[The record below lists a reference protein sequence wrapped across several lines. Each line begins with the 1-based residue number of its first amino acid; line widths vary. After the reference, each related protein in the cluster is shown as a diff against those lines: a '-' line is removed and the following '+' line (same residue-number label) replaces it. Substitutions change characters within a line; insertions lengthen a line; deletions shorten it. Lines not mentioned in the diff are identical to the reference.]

1 MRKLLKG
8 LVLVPIVLAMSAGP
22 AFASAATGQAS
33 GNGMSGQGN
42 AVGFNAK
49 ANLSGQFQYVSFD
62 QTFKAHC
69 SGYTFYKQYTSPG
82 GYPIVDVH
90 ATCTDQNG
98 ATVYLEAYFLDRGE
112 PGTRDAER
120 IYFSY
125 VYHFDLDEN
134 AADLFIADTYVI
146 TNGNIQIHVDPTQP
160 SEINPVFGSGL

>member
-1 MRKLLKG
+1 MWRWAKG
-8 LVLVPIVLAMSAGP
+8 LAVAPIVLSLSMGS

-49 ANLSGQFQYVSFD
+49 ADLSGQFQYVSFD
-62 QTFKAHC
+62 KAFMAHC
-69 SGYTFYKQYTSPG
+69 SGYTFYKRYTSPR

-90 ATCTDQNG
+90 ATCTDQDG
-98 ATVYLEAYFLDRGE
+98 KTVYLEAYFLDRGE

-125 VYHFDLDEN
+125 TYHFDLDEN
-134 AADLFIADTYVI
+134 PDDLFIADTYVI
-146 TNGNIQIHVDPTQP
+146 TNGNIQILVDPSQP
-160 SEINPVFGSGL
+160 VEVNPVFGAGL